1 MTVRCLGQLLFG
13 FMVMNSS
20 MNVHAAGELMDF
32 NIPAQTLDQ
41 ALGDLAHKTGMKL
54 LVEPGTEADR
64 SMPAVRGRLL
74 GDEALRQL
82 LAGSGLESVEKGE
95 TIVVRQAATSRL
107 LLAQSDKPL
116 IQATPEQT
124 AEEKATADKA
134 AADKARADKTEPA
147 ALPTVTVTA
156 EGDVVKDQVATRSTS
171 ATKSDT
177 PIIETPQSISVI
189 TRDELDTRAATTVV
203 EALRYTPGVMA
214 EGYGF
219 DSRGYDWIFMRG
231 FDALLTNDYRDG
243 LRQFGNSNFAF
254 FRTEA
259 YGLERVEVLRGPS
272 SVTYGQGDAGGIIN
286 RVSKLPTA
294 QTIREVNFQY
304 GNFDRKQGSVDFGGA
319 LNSDGSVLFRLVGL
333 GMDTDTQDRY
343 TSKRRVTNTR
353 MYIAPSITFLSGN
366 TSYTLMGDVFANW
379 TDGFSFAD
387 TVNGRPSRL
396 LTGEPNF
403 NKLTQHQWSIGHKFE
418 HRFDSGLML
427 RQNLRHSE
435 NKVTYNRVADILR
448 DDVNNLLYRQANIF
462 NESVSQIAIDTQ
474 LHGKYTLGVTDHNLM
489 AGVDWLHADTGSRK
503 LGELNNPFTLD
514 GTFVPPL
521 DILNPVYGQPFDRPT
536 TLVGNLAQKLDQVGV
551 YVQDQIKI
559 DKRLILTLSGRHD
572 WAMLDT
578 HDKFRQELT
587 KNEDTAFT
595 GRAGMTYLLGWGIA
609 PYFSYAQSFL
619 PQGGIDQS
627 TGRPFDAARGEQY
640 EFGLKYQP
648 EGTRALFS
656 VAFFDLT
663 KRNALTFNPDPNVGG
678 FRQTGEMH
686 SRGVELEGKM
696 SLAKGLDLVSS
707 YTYTD
712 VKITK
717 TEDPIELGKRPIVI
731 PKHMASGWVNYTL
744 PEGFLRGLG
753 FGVGVRYIGPR
764 FNDAENT
771 SLARSYFL
779 TDAAVFYQ
787 RGPVRLAING
797 SNLFDKEYVGN
808 CSFGACY
815 RGAERI
821 VLGSVRLRW

>member
-13 FMVMNSS
+13 FLVMNSS

-41 ALGDLAHKTGMKL
+41 ALGDLARKTGLKL
-54 LVEPGTEADR
+54 LVEPGTETDR
-64 SMPAVRGRLL
+64 SMPAVRGRLS

-95 TIVVRQAATSRL
+95 AIVVRQAATSRL

-116 IQATPEQT
+116 AQATPEQA
-124 AEEKATADKA
+124 AEERASTDKA
-134 AADKARADKTEPA
+134 AADKAEVDKTAPA

-156 EGDVVKDQVATRSTS
+156 EGDVVKDQVATRSTT

-214 EGYGF
+214 EGFGF
-219 DSRGYDWIFMRG
+219 DSRGYDWMFMRG
-231 FDALLTNDYRDG
+231 FDALTTNDYRDG
-243 LRQFGNSNFAF
+243 LRQFGNNSFAF

-294 QTIREVNFQY
+294 QAIREVNFQY

-418 HRFDSGLML
+418 HRFDSGLIL
-427 RQNLRHSE
+427 RQNLRHS
-435 NKVTYNRVADILR
+435 KVNIDFNRVIDYDLIGNELQRA
-448 DDVNNLLYRQANIF
+448 ANIYK
-462 NESVSQIAIDTQ
+462 ESVEQTAIDTQ

-489 AGVDWLHADTGSRK
+489 LGVDWLHADTSERI
-503 LGELNNPFTLD
+503 LGDMFTFGVPVSSLD
-514 GTFVPPL
+514 R
-521 DILNPVYGQPFDRPT
+521 LNPVYGQPFARPAD
-536 TLVGNLAQKLDQVGV
+536 LVNNVTQKLDQVGV
-551 YVQDQIKI
+551 YIQDQIKI

-572 WAMLDT
+572 WAMMDT
-578 HDKFRQELT
+578 NDKLFQNLT
-587 KNEDTAFT
+587 KRTDTAFT
-595 GRAGMTYLLGWGIA
+595 GRAGMTYLLGWGLA

-619 PQGGIDQS
+619 PLAGADVN
-627 TGRPFDAARGEQY
+627 GRPFDPTRGEQY

-648 EGTRALFS
+648 EGTRALFTL
-656 VAFFDLT
+656 AFFNLT
-663 KRNALTFNPDPNVGG
+663 KNNVLTADFNMQSPT
-678 FRQTGEMH
+678 FRQTGEVR

-712 VKITK
+712 IKVIKSDYAA
-717 TEDPIELGKRPIVI
+717 EVGKRPIII
-731 PKHMASGWVNYTL
+731 PKHMASGWLNYTL
-744 PEGFLRGLG
+744 PEGFFRGLG